1 VSDYGL
7 RVGYSL
13 QNRIAELLAWPQTID
28 CEGPGPGT
36 SVARLDLEW
45 MEDFMKR
52 VIIFG
57 SSLALVLAC
66 ATTGTASAA
75 APADT
80 PASASANA
88 TVREITLPA
97 GTILPVTLDTS
108 VGSDISRV
116 EQPVQGH
123 LRRAVVRNGV
133 EVVPAGA
140 AVSGYV
146 TSARRPGRVK
156 GRGYVAM
163 RFTQIAV
170 PGEGTARIGTA
181 TVSRTAPATKG
192 KDAIEIL
199 APAAGG
205 AVIGRLV
212 GGKKGAREGALI
224 GGAGGT
230 AYVLSTRGKE
240 VRLGRGA
247 PLSVRLTQPVT
258 LRVAH

>member
-1 VSDYGL
+1 
-7 RVGYSL
+7 
-13 QNRIAELLAWPQTID
+13 
-28 CEGPGPGT
+28 
-36 SVARLDLEW
+36 
-45 MEDFMKR
+45 MKR

-66 ATTGTASAA
+66 AKTPEAKSFALTTAAASPVATTGAASTA

-80 PASASANA
+80 PASA
-88 TVREITLPA
+88 TVREVTLPA
-97 GTILPVTLDTS
+97 GTTLPVTLDTS

-123 LRRAVVRNGV
+123 LRRAIVRNGV

-156 GRGYVAM
+156 GRGYIAM

-170 PGEGTARIGTA
+170 PHEGNARITTA

-205 AVIGRLV
+205 AVVGRLV

-224 GGAGGT
+224 GGGAGT

-240 VRLGRGA
+240 VRLGKGA
-247 PLSVRLTQPVT
+247 PLSVRLTSPVT
-258 LRVAH
+258 LHMSH